1 MLAVGAATYW
11 PAKLPAGV
19 AYDAPVHHVDIYATA
34 AAAAAA
40 DMPADRI
47 MDGVDLTPY
56 VTPSMTGSKRMDSP
70 HEYLFFRGG
79 AAQAAR
85 DKRWKL
91 VVSAPP
97 QSGRKEWLF
106 DLSAKGER
114 VDLLAE
120 HPEVASRLR
129 GALEA
134 HNAAQAEPLW
144 PWITTKATNI
154 DRDLSQE
161 DQSKDEFAYMSN

>member
-1 MLAVGAATYW
+1 MPFLARW
-11 PAKLPAGV
+11 PLKLPAGET
-19 AYDAPVHHVDIYATA
+19 YDAPVHHVDIYATA

-40 DMPADRI
+40 DMPAARI

-56 VTPSMTGSKRMDSP
+56 VTPDVTGIKRMDSP

-79 AAQAAR
+79 AAQAVR

-97 QSGRKEWLF
+97 EALRREWLF
-106 DLSAKGER
+106 DLTAEGER

-120 HPEVASRLR
+120 YPQVAGRLI
-129 GALEA
+129 GALDA
-134 HNAAQAEPLW
+134 HNEAQAKPRVDC
-144 PWITTKATNI
+144 N
-154 DRDLSQE
+154 
-161 DQSKDEFAYMSN
+161 